1 MIFPTVE
8 FAVFFAVVLPLSWL
22 LMPHATAW
30 KLFILAASYF
40 FYAYADV
47 RFVLLLL
54 LSTAVN
60 QTAAKLLA
68 RWRDGRILGVAL
80 VIDLGLLGWFK
91 YYGFFALQLD
101 HTLADVGLKTPLPL
115 LQITL
120 PVGISF
126 FTFQAMSYV
135 IDVYRGRIEPT
146 STIDFAVYESFF
158 PHLVAGPIVRA
169 SEFLPQLSSPR
180 DPRKVPV
187 TAAVFL
193 IVGGLVKKVVIA
205 DLLATRLVDPVWATP
220 GQHSSAEVLAAV
232 YGYAVQ
238 IYCDFSAYSEMA
250 IGLALLLG
258 FRFPDN
264 FDRPYS
270 AVSLQDFWRRWHM
283 TLSRW
288 LRDYL
293 YVPLG
298 GSRRGRRRTYLNLMI
313 TMVLGGLWHGAAW
326 TFVLWGS
333 MHGAGLAAER
343 RWEERRG
350 SGPIR
355 TNTAP
360 GPAAVGRMPSP
371 RVVDDSAGSPP
382 AEFPPAEFP
391 SAPDPPH
398 APWRKVVPATAL
410 GTSRPGDDVSIHGAV
425 TEPAA
430 IQRADLDGGPP
441 GAGHCDA
448 NGPAV
453 AQRRVDGGLATATTP
468 AGAPAQRGSTPEP
481 GTAERVTGG
490 VWLRRILVFHFVCAA
505 WVLFRSPDLGTAGE
519 IFKRLIHGPGPSPL
533 VTPTVLAAIAAGLLT
548 QAVPRGW
555 WTRAREG
562 FARLPVGA
570 QVIGLIGAVLLTHA
584 LVSNAGAAPFIYFRF

>member
-22 LMPHATAW
+22 FMPHPKLW

-47 RFVLLLL
+47 RFVLLLFA
-54 LSTAVN
+54 STAVN
-60 QTAAKLLA
+60 QAAAKLLA
-68 RWRDGRILGVAL
+68 KRRDGRILAVAL
-80 VIDLGLLGWFK
+80 AVDLGLLGWFK
-91 YYGFFALQLD
+91 YYGFFALQVD
-101 HTLADVGLKTPLPL
+101 HTLAEVGLRTPLPL

-135 IDVYRGRIEPT
+135 VDVWRGKIEPT
-146 STIDFAVYESFF
+146 NTLDFAVYESFF

-169 SEFLPQLSSPR
+169 SEFLPQLSAPR
-180 DPRKVPV
+180 DARRVPV

-193 IVGGLVKKVVIA
+193 IVGGLVKKVVLA

-220 GQHSSAEVLAAV
+220 GQHSSGEVLVAI

-264 FDRPYS
+264 FNRPYA

-298 GSRRGRRRTYLNLMI
+298 GARKGRRRTYLNLMI

-326 TFVLWGS
+326 TFVLWGTL
-333 MHGAGLAAER
+333 HGGGLGAER
-343 RWEERRG
+343 WWRERRG
-350 SGPIR
+350 LARGGAGAVP
-355 TNTAP
+355 AP
-360 GPAAVGRMPSP
+360 
-371 RVVDDSAGSPP
+371 SAGPMPQPRAARDPTGTGGAARAGEPSQAGEAARADTTAAPEVSSEAFRPGVSAAPAGTPGGSGAPVAASVAGVPP
-382 AEFPPAEFP
+382 DGPGAA
-391 SAPDPPH
+391 SGA
-398 APWRKVVPATAL
+398 ASWRKVV
-410 GTSRPGDDVSIHGAV
+410 S
-425 TEPAA
+425 
-430 IQRADLDGGPP
+430 PP
-441 GAGHCDA
+441 
-448 NGPAV
+448 
-453 AQRRVDGGLATATTP
+453 VDGALAAVEDLPTAPTRRRAP
-468 AGAPAQRGSTPEP
+468 GEAGGAQPNPVGR
-481 GTAERVTGG
+481 
-490 VWLRRILVFHFVCAA
+490 WLGRIVVFHFVCAT
-505 WVLFRSPDLGTAGE
+505 WVLFRSPDLATAEE
-519 IFKRLIHGPGPSPL
+519 IFGRLFHGPGPSPL
-533 VTPTVLAAIAAGLLT
+533 VTPTVLAAIAVGLAT
-548 QAVPRGW
+548 QAVPRAW
-555 WTRAREG
+555 WTRARER
-562 FARLPVGA
+562 FAGLARGVQA
-570 QVIGLIGAVLLTHA
+570 AGLIAVVLLTHA